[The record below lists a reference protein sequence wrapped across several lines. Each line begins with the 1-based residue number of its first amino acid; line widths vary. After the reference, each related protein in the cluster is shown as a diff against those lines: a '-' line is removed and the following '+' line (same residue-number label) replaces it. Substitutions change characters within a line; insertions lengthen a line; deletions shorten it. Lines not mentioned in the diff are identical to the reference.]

1 MKKYT
6 FIFAAFSILSL
17 PLFGQ
22 DWARMMKD
30 GKTNFKDVQKA
41 FSKWNESQPKTDVKN
56 GGDKEKEDNKTS
68 ETDSDIKKGPDFAD
82 VLKTRTDSLDLST
95 RTFNALTSANIRTL
109 GGLARKKRED
119 LLEIEG
125 IGEKGITE
133 IKKVLNKFGL
143 NLKE

>member
-1 MKKYT
+1 MINQLKAIIDFKEPEPE
-6 FIFAAFSILSL
+6 AAPTPEGIGVPTSPTGPS
-17 PLFGQ
+17 G
-22 DWARMMKD
+22 DVGKD
-30 GKTNFKDVQKA
+30 FT
-41 FSKWNESQPKTDVKN
+41 
-56 GGDKEKEDNKTS
+56 
-68 ETDSDIKKGPDFAD
+68 D

-95 RTFNALTSANIRTL
+95 RTLNALVAAGVRTL

-133 IKKVLNKFGL
+133 IKKVLNSFSL